1 MKDFLRQ
8 LKLMTNL
15 GFPYT
20 RRDESEIKRKAKA
33 MTRKDTN
40 KRSQK
45 VTSNKEL
52 KILLQDVTKREKL
65 EKKGK
70 ERRPQVKIPQKPKEV
85 ELILMKVIVNEKF
98 QN

>member
-1 MKDFLRQ
+1 
-8 LKLMTNL
+8 MTNL

-52 KILLQDVTKREKL
+52 KKKVLLQDVTKREKL

>member
-1 MKDFLRQ
+1 
-8 LKLMTNL
+8 MTNL